1 MTNVNRSLSESRT
14 KQFTRFFI
22 DYRGKF
28 YTFILT
34 IYCGLFRS
42 VAMLLNE
49 TCTYQVTAPKS
60 VVNVPK

>member
-14 KQFTRFFI
+14 KQFSRFFV

-28 YTFILT
+28 YILT
-34 IYCGLFRS
+34 IYCGLCRS

-49 TCTYQVTAPKS
+49 TCTYQVTVPKS

>member
-1 MTNVNRSLSESRT
+1 MTNVNRSFSESRT
-14 KQFTRFFI
+14 KQFSRFFV

-28 YTFILT
+28 YIFILT
-34 IYCGLFRS
+34 IYCGLCRS

-49 TCTYQVTAPKS
+49 TCTYQVTVPKS